1 WFQNRRRLQ
10 TQRDTGERLATSNEM
25 LALQQGRTGV
35 KSDELKTF
43 LNEVAQYKDAP
54 PRIRLNDSS

>member
-35 KSDELKTF
+35 KSDELKIF